1 MSLRHIFST
10 LRSTAEWEKKNE
22 KTKDGETNKTLSK
35 WNGNWA
41 IFFILIFAFLLVYV
55 WVKIRKINTMLI
67 DIKMF
72 VCLCVDI
79 RMCLRECELK
89 ERWYCYS
96 KLVFY
101 CIHPYSFLVG
111 RFDFLSKVEAK
122 VCSRNKGREHEK
134 H

>member
-1 MSLRHIFST
+1 
-10 LRSTAEWEKKNE
+10 
-22 KTKDGETNKTLSK
+22 
-35 WNGNWA
+35 
-41 IFFILIFAFLLVYV
+41 
-55 WVKIRKINTMLI
+55 MLI

-134 H
+134 HKNYTLWDTIFSDQVKSLRTVDVALRKYAFRNLISNLKKFLSNK